1 MHFLNVMDFFKIKV
15 EGKNKFINE
24 KFPTPVYNFEDR
36 YPTVGTQHLT
46 NSRGGG
52 GGTLKIV

>member
-1 MHFLNVMDFFKIKV
+1 MKV
-15 EGKNKFINE
+15 VEKNKFIND

-46 NSRGGG
+46 NSQGGWM
-52 GGTLKIV
+52 GTLKIV